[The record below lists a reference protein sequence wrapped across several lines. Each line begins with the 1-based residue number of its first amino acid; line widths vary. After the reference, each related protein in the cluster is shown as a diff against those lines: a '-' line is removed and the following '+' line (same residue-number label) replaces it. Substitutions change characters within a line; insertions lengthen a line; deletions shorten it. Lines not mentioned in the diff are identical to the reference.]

1 MFIYFKTYHNII
13 SMEETP
19 SLRSIFAANVKR
31 LRKELHLTQANLAEL
46 ADISEP
52 YMNDLELCKSWISD
66 RTLVKIAR
74 ALKKEP
80 YELLKPQKEGF
91 REPEPEYRTEKN
103 IIDTIEQAKRE
114 ISKTVE
120 QSMLEVIKKI
130 LEK

>member
-1 MFIYFKTYHNII
+1 
-13 SMEETP
+13 MEETP

-52 YMNDLELCKSWISD
+52 YMNDLELCKSWVSD
-66 RTLVKIAR
+66 KTLIKIAK

-80 YELLKPQKEGF
+80 YELIKPQKEDF
-91 REPEPEYRTEKN
+91 HEPEPEYKTEKSV
-103 IIDTIEQAKRE
+103 IDTIEQAKKE